1 MAVMMNRGFWNPVL
15 AFTGG
20 LTLVSGIFLFF
31 HLKSRTIIIIH
42 ELGGLVFAI
51 ACIVHL
57 ALNIRP
63 LLKTIGGHRVA
74 WAMLAVLLFSGL
86 GMALS
91 VSDGGRNR
99 GPHHGRNYQEDM
111 GGPGTA
117 LNSAANP
124 LSMPDLQKR
133 SP

>member
-1 MAVMMNRGFWNPVL
+1 MTAIMSRRFWNPLL
-15 AFTGG
+15 ALAGG

-31 HLKSRTIIIIH
+31 HLKSRAIIITH

-57 ALNIRP
+57 ALNIKP
-63 LLKTIGGHRVA
+63 LLKTIGGHGVA

-91 VSDGGRNR
+91 ISDGGRNHGSR
-99 GPHHGRNYQEDM
+99 HGRNYSKEM
-111 GGPGTA
+111 GGTGTI
-117 LNSAANP
+117 
-124 LSMPDLQKR
+124 
-133 SP
+133 SPATKEIKEHPVI